1 MTVPGE
7 AKAKVQETVP
17 LLFVSDITQSIEFY
31 CEGLGF
37 EMTSKWNPNGQI
49 KWCRLQHDG
58 ASLLLQ
64 AADEEEDIAKVEQA
78 EGVTFY
84 FVCEDANTVHGE
96 ITARGIQATP
106 PRVAFYD
113 MNQTF
118 IIDPDSYELCFESP
132 E

>member
-7 AKAKVQETVP
+7 AKVQEAVP
-17 LLFVSDITQSIEFY
+17 LLFVSEITQSIEFY

-49 KWCRLQHDG
+49 KWCWLQHGG
-58 ASLLLQ
+58 ASLVLQ
-64 AADEEEDIAKVEQA
+64 AADEEEDIARVGQA

-96 ITARGIQATP
+96 VTARGI
-106 PRVAFYD
+106 
-113 MNQTF
+113 
-118 IIDPDSYELCFESP
+118 
-132 E
+132 